1 MSVINA
7 GNRISEVSQPKPI
20 WVPDDL
26 NQPLESVS
34 LTQSI
39 ACRLTNPYKNFLLPE
54 SWLKGLLSSSQ
65 SALLA
70 ETFRRPGGWRTMEMM
85 YHNEKPV
92 DQLDRQAIREN
103 HIARASRN
111 RLQIV
116 TQILMDSISQYTKQ
130 GKVTIM
136 GVGAGPGRHVQ
147 TAISRLNLSADQITA
162 YLIDLD
168 DDAFDYGRRFAQQ
181 LGISDGVHFIQGDAR
196 EIQDV
201 LPDVKPHVVKLIG
214 LVEYLNDQQLTELL
228 NALHRVMVPGG
239 TLVTHGLV
247 DPYNGSPFLKRIFG
261 LEHVKRTGAEM
272 QQILESTGFRTLD
285 LVEEPMKIF
294 PILTAVKDAEAA

>member
-7 GNRISEVSQPKPI
+7 GNSIAEVSELQPI

-26 NQPLESVS
+26 DQPLENVS

-39 ACRLTNPYKNFLLPE
+39 ACRLTNPYKNYLLPE

-85 YHNEKPV
+85 YQNAKPV
-92 DQLDRQAIREN
+92 DKLDQQAMREN
-103 HIARASRN
+103 AIARASRN

-116 TQILMDSISQYTKQ
+116 TQILMDLISQYSKQ

-147 TAISRLNLSADQITA
+147 TAISRLNLTADQITA

-168 DDAFDYGRRFAQQ
+168 DDAFDYGNRFARQ
-181 LGISDGVHFIQGDAR
+181 LGISDGVNFIQGDAR

-201 LPDVKPHVVKLIG
+201 LPNVKPHVVKLIG
-214 LVEYLNDQQLTELL
+214 LVEYLNDEQLTELFR
-228 NALHRVMVPGG
+228 ALHRVMVPGG

-261 LEHVKRTGAEM
+261 LEHVKRTGEEM
-272 QQILESTGFRTLD
+272 RHLLESTGFRTVD
-285 LVEEPMKIF
+285 LVEEPMKVF
-294 PILTAVKDAEAA
+294 PILTAVKDSEAA